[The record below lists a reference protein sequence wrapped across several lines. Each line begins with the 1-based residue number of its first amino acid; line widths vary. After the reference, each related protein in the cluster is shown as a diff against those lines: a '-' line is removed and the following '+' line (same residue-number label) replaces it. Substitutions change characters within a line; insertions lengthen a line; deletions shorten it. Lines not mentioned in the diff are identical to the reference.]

1 MMSARVSVIDV
12 AELPEASRHAFDL
25 EVAPL
30 ADGRS
35 LTVPVQILVGHGSRP
50 VFVAMAGV
58 HGDEPEGMLA
68 LLDLARELDPGRL
81 KGRLIIVPVANPP
94 AFAAGSRLSPL
105 DHLDLN
111 RSFPGRCDGGPS
123 LRLANRLFET
133 LVKPADLLF
142 TLHSWYSYGIAED
155 FIECPPQGGP
165 VAAAALRAA
174 RASGFR
180 RIRVVDWPDGLLA
193 RVAIANGVPAIEAEI
208 GGMGRSL
215 PENRARYRDHVSAL
229 LRHLGMLEG
238 PPTEAAAELCEA
250 RHVLAPA
257 GGLLRMRARLGEDVE
272 AGAMLATI
280 HDLHDRPLAEVIAP
294 WSGRIGAHRT
304 FVSVNPGDN
313 LFTIFRPIV
322 DAAGSSA

>member
-1 MMSARVSVIDV
+1 MMSERVSTIDL
-12 AELPEASRHAFDL
+12 AKLPDGSRHAFDL

-35 LTVPVQILVGHGSRP
+35 LTVPVQVLAGIGPRP

-58 HGDEPEGMLA
+58 HGDEPEGMVA

-81 KGRLIIVPVANPP
+81 KGRLVIVPVANPP

-111 RSFPGRCDGGPS
+111 RSFPGRSDGGPS
-123 LRLANRLFET
+123 LRLAHRLFET

-155 FIECPPQGGP
+155 FIECPSPDGSA
-165 VAAAALRAA
+165 AAAALRAA
-174 RASGFR
+174 RATGFR

-193 RVAIANGVPAIEAEI
+193 RVATASGVPAIEAEI

-215 PENRARYRDHVSAL
+215 PENRARYRDHVKAV

-238 PPTEAAAELCEA
+238 APTAEAAELCEA
-250 RHVLAPA
+250 RHVLALA
-257 GGLLRMRARLGEDVE
+257 GGLLRMRAGLGEEVE
-272 AGAMLATI
+272 AGATLATI
-280 HDLHDRPLAEVIAP
+280 HDLHDRPLADVIAP

-313 LFTIFRPIV
+313 LFTIFRPIE

>member
-1 MMSARVSVIDV
+1 MNPERVTTIDL
-12 AELPEASRHAFDL
+12 AKLPDGSRHAFDL

-35 LTVPVQILVGHGSRP
+35 LSVPVQVLAGTGARP

-58 HGDEPEGMLA
+58 HGDEPEGMVA

-81 KGRLIIVPVANPP
+81 NGRLVIVPVANPP

-111 RSFPGRCDGGPS
+111 RSFPGRGDGGPS
-123 LRLANRLFET
+123 LRLAHRLFET

-155 FIECPPQGGP
+155 FIECPPQGGST
-165 VAAAALRAA
+165 AAAALRAA

-180 RIRVVDWPDGLLA
+180 RIRVVDWPEGLLA

-215 PENRARYRDHVSAL
+215 PENRARYRDHVKAL
-229 LRHLGMLEG
+229 LRHLGMMEG
-238 PPTEAAAELCEA
+238 APTTEAAELCEA
-250 RHVLAPA
+250 RHVPAPA
-257 GGLLRMRARLGEDVE
+257 GGLLRMRARLGEVVE

-313 LFTIFRPIV
+313 LFTIFRPIG